1 MPATKK
7 IEEVKE
13 LEDLLSES
21 SGAIA
26 LSYRGLTVAEADGL
40 RDVIR
45 STGGKYRVVKNNLAS
60 IAADRVDKPVF
71 KELLQGPTGLVLF
84 SEDNFIAP
92 VKAITN
98 HITDTRLELP
108 IIGAVWEGA
117 FLSDEEVQ
125 RIASLPSREYLQA
138 QVMGLLQ
145 APAQNLVSVLSAH
158 MRNLVT
164 ILQERVKQLEKTQ
177 EGDNHGE

>member
-7 IEEVKE
+7 IEEVKD

-21 SGAIA
+21 SAAIA
-26 LSYRGLTVAEADGL
+26 LSYRGLTVAQADDL
-40 RDVIR
+40 RHVIR

-60 IAADRVDKPVF
+60 IAAEKVDKPVF

-84 SEDNFIAP
+84 SEDNFIEP
-92 VKAITN
+92 VKAITT
-98 HITDTRLELP
+98 HINDMRLELP

-125 RIASLPSREYLQA
+125 HIASLPSREYLQG
-138 QVMGLLQ
+138 QVLGLLQ

-164 ILQERVKQLEKTQ
+164 ILQERIKQLEQTQ
-177 EGDNHGE
+177 EGDNNGE